1 MCECVPVQKHLFCD
15 WHSNRTFQHRKVKHA
30 QHQRKHTQF
39 KREENWHQNTVNRT
53 SQHLWKYGTDTPSA
67 VHSKAEAQS
76 SVRFCI
82 HQERLIIKIWFCGDF
97 SYRWAR
103 YCRVMMVLLFHGYLR
118 SCSWLLTVGNRIHWG
133 DQKWAWVSQLC
144 PQEHKSV

>member
-1 MCECVPVQKHLFCD
+1 MSVCLCRSIYSVTDIRTGLSNTGRWSMHNIKENTLSLKEKKTDTKHGQQD
-15 WHSNRTFQHRKVKHA
+15 VTAS
-30 QHQRKHTQF
+30 
-39 KREENWHQNTVNRT
+39 
-53 SQHLWKYGTDTPSA
+53 LWKYGTDTPSA
-67 VHSKAEAQS
+67 VDAKAEAQS

-103 YCRVMMVLLFHGYLR
+103 YCRVMMVILFHGCVR

-144 PQEHKSV
+144 PQEHKPV